1 MAGAAGRMASAQP
14 GLCRRN
20 RRIDQNDAAL
30 RPMPARR
37 APRLAGSVGSL
48 ENHHL
53 HRSAAAERSR
63 RALRLRRPDQRREVP
78 RLVEQFLVP
87 ELKPGDIVVLD
98 NLSSHKVAGV
108 RTAIESAKARLL
120 YLPPYSPDLNPIE
133 QGFAKLKARL
143 RKAAARTFDALI
155 NASGAA
161 AGRTAGVRHAVS
173 LVRRAYDRRK
183 GFRRLDLLE
192 EPRPSAHPRDRARV
206 SLFAARPGGG
216 EGASERRA
224 FFGRWND
231 VESLGVDEEL
241 PSEGRLGRRPG
252 VWPGRS
258 ASTGAQW
265 RSRLSQHQAVE
276 RDPRLDDGQG
286 CAPLPQRRRSPPRQ

>member
-1 MAGAAGRMASAQP
+1 MAGAASRMASAQP

-63 RALRLRRPDQRREVP
+63 RALRLRRADQRREVP

-133 QGFAKLKARL
+133 QWFAKLKDLL

-155 NASGAA
+155 NAIASALEAFSPDQCANYLANSG
-161 AGRTAGVRHAVS
+161 
-173 LVRRAYDRRK
+173 Y
-183 GFRRLDLLE
+183 
-192 EPRPSAHPRDRARV
+192 P
-206 SLFAARPGGG
+206 
-216 EGASERRA
+216 
-224 FFGRWND
+224 
-231 VESLGVDEEL
+231 
-241 PSEGRLGRRPG
+241 
-252 VWPGRS
+252 
-258 ASTGAQW
+258 
-265 RSRLSQHQAVE
+265 HQ
-276 RDPRLDDGQG
+276 
-286 CAPLPQRRRSPPRQ
+286 